1 MDFMEILNL
10 VVTNASTAFVD
21 VTVFVGVALLIFGV
35 INYKLEGKLV
45 EYIAERKVYQPIIG
59 ALLGLIPGCGGAIL
73 VMPLYVRKKVSFGT
87 VIAALIATAGD
98 SAFVLISKDIWG
110 FVALSAISFVV
121 AVVCGYLVDHF
132 EIGKKYLGKGGGVDV
147 DLKAC
152 GECDCRKSKLKVQ
165 HMGHEAGDEVDK
177 ILHCKAK
184 HHQSVG
190 TLGYKITHKGYL
202 FYWSFLAIG
211 LVFGIMNIMLV
222 KFGDFWFDFVLYFGG
237 IGTLVSVVLMI
248 AGKKYFS
255 DDTHEEVELKLGSFR
270 ETLVHNAQET
280 AFVGVWVFVAYLIV
294 GIGASTF
301 GADSLL
307 MFSGLSAVFI
317 AAALGIIPGCG
328 IQIIFVSL
336 YVKGLFPFAALL
348 AHGISQDGDALFPL
362 LAMNKKASF
371 VATIITTIV
380 ALIVGV
386 GWYFLF

>member
-1 MDFMEILNL
+1 MSFVDVLDL

-21 VTVFVGVALLIFGV
+21 VTVFVGVALLVFGV
-35 INYKLEGKLV
+35 INYKLEGRLV
-45 EYIAERKVYQPIIG
+45 EYIAKRKAYQPVIG

-73 VMPLYVRKKVSFGT
+73 VMPLYVKKKVSFGT
-87 VIAALIATAGD
+87 VIAALIATTGD
-98 SAFVLISKDIWG
+98 SAFVLISEDIRV
-110 FVALSAISFVV
+110 FLALSAISFVV
-121 AVVCGYLVDHF
+121 AIVAGCLVDHF
-132 EIGKKYLGKGGGVDV
+132 GIGKKHLGRGGVV
-147 DLKAC
+147 GVKAC
-152 GECDCRKSKLKVQ
+152 GECGCRRSNLHIQ
-165 HMGHEAGDEVDK
+165 HMGHEEGDEVDK

-202 FYWSFLAIG
+202 FYWSFLAVG
-211 LVFGIMNIMLV
+211 LVFGIMNMMLV
-222 KFGDFWFDFVLYFGG
+222 EFGDFWLNFVLYFGG

-270 ETLVHNAQET
+270 ETLVHNAEET
-280 AFVGVWVFVAYLIV
+280 AFVGVWIFVAFLVV
-294 GIGASTF
+294 GIGTSAF
-301 GADSLL
+301 GADNLM

-317 AAALGIIPGCG
+317 ASVLGIIPGCG

-362 LAMNKKASF
+362 FAMNKKASF

-380 ALIVGV
+380 ALVVGV
-386 GWYFLF
+386 AWYFLF